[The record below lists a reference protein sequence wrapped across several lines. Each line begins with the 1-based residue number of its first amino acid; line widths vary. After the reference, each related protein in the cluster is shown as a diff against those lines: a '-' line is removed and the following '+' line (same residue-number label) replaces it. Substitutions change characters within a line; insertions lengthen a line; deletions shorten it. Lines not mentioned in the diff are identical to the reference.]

1 MSDKEIKHLSDKQHE
16 KNGSS
21 IKDAIKRAKQHIRN
35 VGADDLEE
43 PEGFASGN
51 MKKFLEN
58 PDGYEKEVVNS
69 EFTTADDISNKDK
82 P

>member
-1 MSDKEIKHLSDKQHE
+1 MSDDKIKHLSDKQSE

-35 VGADDLEE
+35 VGADNLEE
-43 PEGFASGN
+43 PEGFSSGD

-58 PDGYEKEVVNS
+58 PDEYDKEDGD
-69 EFTTADDISNKDK
+69 EREDDK
-82 P
+82 